1 VPQARGSEPGFFP
14 HVVDNAASF
23 RSAPIRGFR
32 RTISMS
38 LLRLPR
44 RNRSKRRNPARSMVY
59 NVELAPQIRVSS
71 WIPRI
76 LRFAAESA
84 ASAGVL
90 GQLRD
95 RLAQDRCVAG
105 EASAFCG
112 QPKGQYTL

>member
-1 VPQARGSEPGFFP
+1 MPW
-14 HVVDNAASF
+14 
-23 RSAPIRGFR
+23 
-32 RTISMS
+32 
-38 LLRLPR
+38 LRLPR
-44 RNRSKRRNPARSMVY
+44 GSRNRRRNPASSMVY

-90 GQLRD
+90 GQLKD

-112 QPKGQYTL
+112 QPNGQYTL